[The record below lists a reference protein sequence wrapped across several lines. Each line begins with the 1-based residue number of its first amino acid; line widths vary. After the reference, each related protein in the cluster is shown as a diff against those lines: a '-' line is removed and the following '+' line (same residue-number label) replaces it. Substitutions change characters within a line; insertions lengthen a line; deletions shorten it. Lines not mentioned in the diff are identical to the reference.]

1 MSHQDDLKSLPP
13 PDLEQS
19 TRTDSSR
26 AKRLPGIAYDSVPAS
41 LKDSV
46 IEPGDLTYPRVKS
59 TFFRGGAPGIVFQTK
74 DTGQVVEA
82 VRFARSHPHLP
93 LGIRSGGHG
102 IRGRSTN
109 DGGIVIDLSRMA
121 KIEVLDPSTQLV
133 RIEPGARW
141 MDVAAALDPFGW
153 ALSSG
158 DSGAVGV
165 GGLATA
171 GGIGLLGRAHGLT
184 IDRLRAVELVLADG
198 SVVRASDREYPDL
211 FWAVQRRW
219 LSILESSTSFD
230 FQAAEVRNVGWAQMV
245 FDAGDIAGFLEK
257 WGGIVESSPRDL
269 TSFLILNPPRP
280 GQPAIAFVM
289 TMINSDNAK
298 IVEDRLKPIVSMA
311 PMLDQR
317 VEVTSYASIL
327 ANAHVGQNTGVGEPV
342 SRSGSVEH
350 VTPEFAVATAALLRS
365 GATYFFQ
372 IRSMGGAIA
381 DVPVEATAFGSR
393 SANFEVTAAGTRR
406 ERLDESWD
414 SMQKFFCGLY
424 YSFDTDPR
432 PERVRSAFP
441 PSTLARLRAL
451 KLQYDPG
458 NLFRDSLFLE
468 PRRPEVPAPQ
478 GPAPLG
484 P

>member
-1 MSHQDDLKSLPP
+1 MSHQDDLKSLPRQ
-13 PDLEQS
+13 DLEQS
-19 TRTDSSR
+19 TRPDSYQ

-46 IEPGDLTYPRVKS
+46 IEPGDLNYPRVKS

-74 DTGQVVEA
+74 HTGQVVEA
-82 VRFARSHPHLP
+82 VRFARSHTHLP

-121 KIEVLDPSTQLV
+121 KIEILDPSTQLV

-141 MDVAAALDPFGW
+141 MDVAATLAPFGW

-198 SVVRASDREYPDL
+198 SVVRASDSELPDL
-211 FWAVQRRW
+211 FWAVRGAG
-219 LSILESSTSFD
+219 SHFGIATSFE
-230 FQAAEVRNVGWAQMV
+230 FQAAEVRDVGWAQMV

-269 TSFLILNPPRP
+269 TSFLILNPPRL

-289 TMINSDNAK
+289 TMINSDNSK
-298 IVEDRLKPIVSMA
+298 TIEDRLKPIVSMA
-311 PMLDQR
+311 PMYDQR
-317 VEVTSYASIL
+317 VEIASYASIL
-327 ANAHVGQNTGVGEPV
+327 ANAHVGQNTGEGEPV

-350 VTPEFAVATAALLRS
+350 ITPEFAAAAARLLRS
-365 GATYFFQ
+365 GVTYFFQ

-393 SANFEVTAAGTRR
+393 SANFEVTAGGTSR

-414 SMQKFFCGLY
+414 TMQGFFCGLY
-424 YSFDTDPR
+424 LSFDTDPR

-441 PSTLARLRAL
+441 PPTLERLRAL
-451 KLQYDPG
+451 KLHYDPG
-458 NLFRDSLFLE
+458 NLFRDNLFLE
-468 PRRPEVPAPQ
+468 PRRPER
-478 GPAPLG
+478 
-484 P
+484 

>member
-1 MSHQDDLKSLPP
+1 MSHPSN
-13 PDLEQS
+13 
-19 TRTDSSR
+19 
-26 AKRLPGIAYDSVPAS
+26 RLPGIAYDSVPAS

-46 IEPGDLTYPRVKS
+46 IEPGDLTYPSVRS

-74 DTGQVVEA
+74 HTGQVVEA
-82 VRFARSHPHLP
+82 VGFARSHTHVP

-109 DGGIVIDLSRMA
+109 HGGIVIDLSRMA
-121 KIEVLDPSTQLV
+121 KIEVLDPSARLV
-133 RIEPGARW
+133 RVEPGARW
-141 MDVAAALDPFGW
+141 MDVAAALDPHGW

-198 SVVRASDREYPDL
+198 SVSRASDTENPDL
-211 FWAVQRRW
+211 FWAARGAG
-219 LSILESSTSFD
+219 SHFGIATSFE

-257 WGGIVESSPRDL
+257 WGGIVESSPRDV

-280 GQPAIAFVM
+280 GQPAIALVM
-289 TMINSDNAK
+289 TMINSDDSRT
-298 IVEDRLKPIVSMA
+298 IEDRLTPFVGIA
-311 PMLDQR
+311 PVYDKR
-317 VEVTSYASIL
+317 VEITSYASIL

-350 VTPEFAVATAALLRS
+350 ITPEFAAAAERLLRS

-372 IRSMGGAIA
+372 VRSMGGAIA
-381 DVPVEATAFGSR
+381 DVPLEATAFGSR
-393 SANFEVTAAGTRR
+393 SANFEVTAAGTSR
-406 ERLDESWD
+406 ERLDEGWD
-414 SMQKFFCGLY
+414 AMQKFFCGLY
-424 YSFDTDPR
+424 LTFDTDPR
-432 PERVRSAFP
+432 PERLLAAFP
-441 PSTLARLRAL
+441 TSTLERLCAL
-451 KLQYDPG
+451 KLRYDPG
-458 NLFRDSLFLE
+458 NLFRDSLVLE
-468 PRRPEVPAPQ
+468 PRRPEMV
-478 GPAPLG
+478 LNDH
-484 P
+484 